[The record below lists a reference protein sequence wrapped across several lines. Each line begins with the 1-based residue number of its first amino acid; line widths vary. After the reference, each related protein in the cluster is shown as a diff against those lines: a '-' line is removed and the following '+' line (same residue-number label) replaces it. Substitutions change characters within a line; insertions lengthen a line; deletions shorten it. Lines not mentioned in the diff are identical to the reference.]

1 MPSDNSVFMVPN
13 FLVLRYLL
21 VKKYQF
27 DLKKS
32 YRSSIWRKF
41 ILKPLPIDNP
51 PNPLRIDR
59 YENTACLSVLLP
71 DIPSHCHN
79 DITLCARILL
89 CNVSDTKNNRIIIL
103 TARVGVL
110 AVGCHQPSVVTVD
123 SVSKVLCHWTGN
135 CNHMSQ
141 HWSTTVP
148 TSISA
153 LKLHHFYRFRIFC
166 CLGRHW

>member
-1 MPSDNSVFMVPN
+1 MLKIPFTTMPSDNSVFMVPN

-27 DLKKS
+27 DLKKG

-59 YENTACLSVLLP
+59 YENTACLSVLFP

-89 CNVSDTKNNRIIIL
+89 CNVSDTKNYRILIL

-110 AVGCHQPSVVTVD
+110 AVGCHQPWSLLILFPRYCVTG
-123 SVSKVLCHWTGN
+123 LAIAITCH
-135 CNHMSQ
+135 
-141 HWSTTVP
+141 
-148 TSISA
+148 SIDPPQYQPASR
-153 LKLHHFYRFRIFC
+153 L
-166 CLGRHW
+166 

>member
-79 DITLCARILL
+79 DIILCARILL

-103 TARVGVL
+103 TARVGVRMPPT
-110 AVGCHQPSVVTVD
+110 VGGHCWFCFQGIVSLDWQLQSHVTALIHHSTNQHLGSKTTPFLSV
-123 SVSKVLCHWTGN
+123 
-135 CNHMSQ
+135 
-141 HWSTTVP
+141 
-148 TSISA
+148 
-153 LKLHHFYRFRIFC
+153 
-166 CLGRHW
+166 